1 MPAWQ
6 VASLIGLVVGL
17 PALVWVL
24 ADLRRIPA
32 SVWDRSP
39 YSRTLWSTVAV
50 VGYLVGGWP
59 VVVVAAAWRF
69 SRDRAD
75 LVADSLLLARAD
87 AGPDGE

>member
-6 VASLIGLVVGL
+6 VASVVGLVVGI

-32 SVWDRSP
+32 AIWTRSP
-39 YSRTLWSTVAV
+39 YSRALWSTVAI

-59 VVVVAAAWRF
+59 AVVVAAAWRF
-69 SRDRAD
+69 SRDRSD
-75 LVADSLLLARAD
+75 LVADSLVFAQAD
-87 AGPDGE
+87 GAAERD

>member
-1 MPAWQ
+1 MAAWQ
-6 VASLIGLVVGL
+6 VASVVGLVVGI

-32 SVWDRSP
+32 ALWARSP
-39 YSRTLWSTVAV
+39 YSRPLWATVAIL
-50 VGYLVGGWP
+50 GYLVGGWP
-59 VVVVAAAWRF
+59 AVVVALAWRF

-87 AGPDGE
+87 GAAERE